1 MQKKLGIIAGSG
13 ALPVS
18 VAQACQKTKRPFCVV
33 GLKGFADKKD
43 FPAKTPFFECRL
55 GAVGRLIRTFK
66 KENVSEIILLGGVRR
81 PSILELFPDFT
92 TLKLLSKF
100 AFSKGDDGLLRSVIR
115 QIEAFGFTVVGVSSV
130 LPELL
135 TPKGV
140 LGSVQP
146 NATDWKDIK
155 RGTEVAHLLGKADV
169 GQAVI
174 MQQGLVLALEGIE
187 GTAALI
193 KRSAPLKRK
202 GKAPILVKMCKPT
215 QDQRVDLPTIGVQT
229 IQQAHQAGLKGIAL
243 QAGTTLIADVSKT
256 IEQADKLNIFLVGI

>member
-18 VAQACQKTKRPFCVV
+18 VVQACQKAKRPFCVI
-33 GLKGFADKKD
+33 GLKGFVNKKD
-43 FPAKTPFFECRL
+43 FPAKIPFFECRL
-55 GAVGRLIRTFK
+55 GAAGRLIQTLK
-66 KENVSEIILLGGVRR
+66 KEKVSEIILLGGVRR
-81 PSILELFPDFT
+81 PSVWEIFPDFT
-92 TLKLLSKF
+92 ALKLLSKVT
-100 AFSKGDDGLLRSVIR
+100 FSKGDDGLLRSIIR

-135 TPKGV
+135 TPKGI

-146 NATDWKDIK
+146 NAHDFQDIK

-174 MQQGLVLALEGIE
+174 VQQGLVLALEGIE

-202 GKAPILVKMCKPT
+202 GKAPVLVKMCKPT
-215 QDQRVDLPTIGVQT
+215 QDRRVDLPTIGVQT
-229 IQQAHQAGLKGIAL
+229 IQQAHQAGIKGIAL
-243 QAGTTLIADVSKT
+243 QAGTTVIADVSKT